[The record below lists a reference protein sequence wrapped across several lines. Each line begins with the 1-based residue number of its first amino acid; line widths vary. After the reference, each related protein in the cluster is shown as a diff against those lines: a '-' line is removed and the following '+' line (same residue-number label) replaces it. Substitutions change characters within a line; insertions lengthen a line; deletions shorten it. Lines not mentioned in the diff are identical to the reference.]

1 MGSLSMFMNLPMPVK
16 AAIFVV
22 TGGGI
27 MGLMFFLS
35 GSGMFGNALSYL
47 LLIAMAVA
55 ALIFG
60 IYKVISKKMGKRK
73 AKPFE
78 QKMADSASATP
89 SGVSDPGSRAQ
100 LDDLRKRFEEGIS
113 VFKEHGKDLYTMP
126 WYVIVGEPGSGKTE
140 AMRHSN
146 VGFPPGLQDQLQ
158 GVGGTVNMHWWF
170 TNHAVM
176 IDTAG
181 RLMFEDI
188 EPGQTS
194 EWAEFLKMLRTA
206 RPNCPL
212 NGMLLVIPADSLI
225 KDSANDIERKGG
237 KIAQQ
242 LDNIQRALGVRFPVY
257 IVISKADRIN
267 GFREFFEELT
277 DPVMQMQMMGWTN
290 PTDLD
295 TPFDPSM
302 VEQHLTSVRER
313 LVRRRFSLLTDP
325 VNSDDP
331 MGRRVDQVDALYA
344 FPDSLVKLA
353 PRLRRYLEMVF
364 VAGEW
369 SQKPLFLRGIYFTS
383 SMREGDALDADLAEV
398 LGVQVD
404 ALKEGKLWERDRSYF
419 LKDVFMEKVFREK
432 GLVTRESNV
441 GKSRRRQSTILIL
454 CGLLLAIGIGF
465 WTWYSYSRLEQS
477 IAGPSRD
484 WGAIAELVE
493 DDLSG
498 PSARR
503 MNPSIALVQPR
514 TGRYMGA
521 KSNPVKSAPA
531 KEWTR
536 LEVQEKA
543 AQYAQRSR
551 DGTLKTDLIF
561 KFAAATTGS
570 VFGQMPEVQQIL
582 FDRYVLLPFVDEAR
596 RRMADPSIDTAQEA
610 YANWRERL
618 TKAGREGPA
627 PRGKDWVWSQN
638 AIDAL
643 AALIEIEAV
652 GLDETTEYTPA
663 RYESWLMALGNF
675 PNQGEG
681 EPRRFR
687 GPQDKD
693 AEGKDTALNDWDG
706 FTTENRKFIA
716 DEMFRRFGAD
726 GKGTKGSAGVAE
738 TLRADADYSV
748 GAAKA
753 GIVSFVET
761 WRAGG
766 SGGTSLLGQ
775 LDAFASAGRA
785 YLELERRV
793 AAYPGFDN
801 AKTSAEFEA
810 NRIEWLG
817 LVDALGLKK
826 VELES
831 VLKQPVVLDPSRPTE
846 TKTLLE
852 VIGSASPDSIR
863 SQAMTVATREVET
876 VFGRLLK
883 AIPSGLEE
891 AEGRGAAL
899 ADMRK
904 RLSDRQTVY
913 MADLTTSVDGS
924 MAALQG
930 ANNAPGLLSELATV
944 DPSSSQAVFV
954 VRFDVL
960 DRTARQLRKEQPKD
974 SGVFGFVDAVKGLDT
989 DLASARIPT
998 VASGT
1003 SEAMKGV
1010 ITACQSALSAYK
1022 AFHTT
1027 AWVRGTLTE
1036 LGSPDKDIGSL
1047 VSNASLA
1054 APAGERAG
1062 DFNVEGVPW
1071 LSSEQARLDRQFDE
1085 TVAKNVLA
1093 SIDELRTKVTGNERM
1108 FDSEAIQ
1115 GLWGAVENKLEVYR
1129 NGYIAYWTES
1139 VPKIF
1144 SPGIADGSWKSAHDA
1159 LWEMNEETVFSAL
1172 ISVTDRSTQALKML
1186 DGTTAAERVAPYV
1199 RQLADDRQGL
1209 NRGGSDAST
1218 LRRDASAMR
1227 GGWKDL
1233 SNDLSVAFERL
1244 NRQLKAD
1251 PFVEET
1257 FKAKYFAVYSGA
1269 PMTPARTY
1277 WSGVVEV
1284 LLAAMNNGLGGEEA
1298 TKRRALRE
1306 IGPKFPLAIDG
1317 RTEMSVTEY
1326 ETAKGLIK
1334 WLSARAVAAGGE
1346 NQKIVEVN
1354 GLPATVADELRNLQR
1369 GAAVGQPQVDLIKNL
1384 EAAVTV
1390 IDATKEL
1397 SFQLPPRAANEAFA
1411 NDHQFVRVLR
1421 NGQPIPSLPDGASYT
1436 TDSTPT
1442 ELLTLPVPSASDRL
1456 ELQFWSVQKDY
1467 TDKLPVQAI
1476 GVLSGP
1482 WHGLHCVAYPA
1493 EPDGSRLLPLE
1504 MPGGGGAYRIRVTGL
1519 KASVAAWPTVEDWE
1533 RAGK

>member
-35 GSGMFGNALSYL
+35 SAGLFGNALSYL

-290 PTDLD
+290 PMDLD

-302 VEQHLTSVRER
+302 VEQHLTNVRER

-383 SMREGDALDADLAEV
+383 SMREGDALDSDLAEV

-441 GKSRRRQSTILIL
+441 GKSRRRQSLILIL
-454 CGLLLAIGIGF
+454 SGLVLALGIGF
-465 WTWYSYSRLEQS
+465 WTWYSYSKLEAS

-484 WGAIAELVE
+484 WGAIAELIE

-503 MNPSIALVQPR
+503 SNPSIALVQPM

-521 KSNPVKSAPA
+521 KSNGEKTGQAR
-531 KEWTR
+531 EWTR

-543 AQYAQRSR
+543 ANYAQRSR
-551 DGTLKTDLIF
+551 DGALKTDLIF

-570 VFGQMPEVQQIL
+570 VFGKIPEAQQIL

-596 RRMADPSIDTAQEA
+596 RRMADPSIDTAKEE
-610 YANWRERL
+610 YSNWRERL
-618 TKAGREGPA
+618 ARAGRDGPG

-643 AALIEIEAV
+643 VALLEIEAA
-652 GLDETTEYTPA
+652 GLDATTEYSPA
-663 RYESWLMALGNF
+663 RFEGWLAALGYF
-675 PNQGEG
+675 PNQEQH
-681 EPRRFR
+681 ELRRFR
-687 GPQDKD
+687 GP
-693 AEGKDTALNDWDG
+693 EDTQFNDWDG
-706 FTTENRKFIA
+706 FTEENRRFIA
-716 DEMFRRFGAD
+716 EEMFRRFGAD
-726 GKGTKGSAGVAE
+726 GKGTKGSVGIAETFRADSEYAIGAARAGVA
-738 TLRADADYSV
+738 
-748 GAAKA
+748 
-753 GIVSFVET
+753 SFIET
-761 WRAGG
+761 WKAGG

-775 LDAFASAGRA
+775 LDAFATTGRA
-785 YLELERRV
+785 YRELERRV
-793 AAYPGFDN
+793 AAYPGFEN

-810 NRIEWLG
+810 ARIEWLG
-817 LVDALGLKK
+817 LVDGLRAKK
-826 VELES
+826 QELEA
-831 VLKQPVVLDPSRPTE
+831 VLRQPVVLDPTRPTE

-852 VIGSASPDSIR
+852 VIGAASTDSIR
-863 SQAMTVATREVET
+863 SQAMSVATREVET

-883 AIPSGLEE
+883 AIPAGLEAE
-891 AEGRGAAL
+891 EGRAAAL
-899 ADMRK
+899 TEMRQK
-904 RLSDRQTVY
+904 LSDRQSVY
-913 MADLTTSVDGS
+913 TADLTRSVDAS

-930 ANNAPGLLSELATV
+930 ADNAPGLLSELAKV

-954 VRFDVL
+954 VRFEVL
-960 DRTARQLRKEQPKD
+960 DRTATQLQKEQPKGA
-974 SGVFGFVDAVKGLDT
+974 GVFGFVDAVKSLDA
-989 DLASARIPT
+989 DLAATRVPT
-998 VASGT
+998 ITAVT
-1003 SEAMKGV
+1003 SDAMKGA

-1027 AWVRGTLTE
+1027 AWVRGTLAE
-1036 LGSPDKDIGSL
+1036 LASPDKDIGSL

-1085 TVAKNVLA
+1085 TVARSVLA
-1093 SIDELRTKVTGNERM
+1093 SIDELRAKVTGNERM
-1108 FDSEAIQ
+1108 FDAAAIQ
-1115 GLWGAVENKLEVYR
+1115 GLWSAVESKLEVYR

-1144 SPGIADGSWKSAHDA
+1144 APGIADGSWKSAHDS
-1159 LWEMNEETVFSAL
+1159 LWEMNEELVFAAL
-1172 ISVTDRSTQALKML
+1172 IAVTDRSTQALKML

-1199 RQLADDRQGL
+1199 RQLGEDRQGL

-1233 SNDLSVAFERL
+1233 SNDLSVAFDRL

-1269 PMTPARTY
+1269 QMTPARTY
-1277 WSGVVEV
+1277 WSGVAEV

-1317 RTEMSVTEY
+1317 RSEMSVAEY

-1334 WLSARAVAAGGE
+1334 WLSARAVATGGE

-1369 GAAVGQPQVDLIKNL
+1369 GASVAQPQMDLIKNL

-1390 IDATKEL
+1390 IDATTEL
-1397 SFQLPPRAANEAFA
+1397 QFQLPARAANEAFA

-1421 NGQPIPSLPDGASYT
+1421 NGEPIPSLPDGASYT

-1442 ELLTLPVPSASDRL
+1442 DLLNLSVPDANVRL
-1456 ELQFWSVQKDY
+1456 ELQFWSVQNDY
-1467 TDKLPVQAI
+1467 TDGLPVKAI
-1476 GVLSGP
+1476 GVL
-1482 WHGLHCVAYPA
+1482 
-1493 EPDGSRLLPLE
+1493 
-1504 MPGGGGAYRIRVTGL
+1504 
-1519 KASVAAWPTVEDWE
+1519 
-1533 RAGK
+1533 